1 MLPRA
6 RSCEGRQRSSTTHST
21 RNTGKKDTSVFPI
34 PTSCRRYLCTENDE
48 NVYSFSVILLVES
61 FVETKQ
67 DKTKRSWTQNK
78 HSASRCSTRQYL
90 FWKRPGSHREQSF
103 CVYALCSYAASCFAW
118 GLIRLERKT
127 RCSLF
132 SANASWLNQYITSI
146 RISNHRHLGFS
157 QGTESILPLLR
168 AAQSD
173 NAPHH
178 LPKVLEYFLWSLVP
192 KTCGYL
198 LRFLCYVPTFGL
210 VMIKNVFLR

>member
-1 MLPRA
+1 MRA
-6 RSCEGRQRSSTTHST
+6 NSAQAPHTRLETQTRKIPQFFQYPQVVGAISARRMMKMYIPFLLSYLWNPSSKQ
-21 RNTGKKDTSVFPI
+21 NK
-34 PTSCRRYLCTENDE
+34 
-48 NVYSFSVILLVES
+48 
-61 FVETKQ
+61 TKQ
-67 DKTKRSWTQNK
+67 NALQRRT
-78 HSASRCSTRQYL
+78 STLHQDVQHDSIYSGKDL
-90 FWKRPGSHREQSF
+90 EATAQQSF

-157 QGTESILPLLR
+157 QGRESILPLLR

-198 LRFLCYVPTFGL
+198 FRFLCYVPTFGL
-210 VMIKNVFLR
+210 VMIKSVSLR